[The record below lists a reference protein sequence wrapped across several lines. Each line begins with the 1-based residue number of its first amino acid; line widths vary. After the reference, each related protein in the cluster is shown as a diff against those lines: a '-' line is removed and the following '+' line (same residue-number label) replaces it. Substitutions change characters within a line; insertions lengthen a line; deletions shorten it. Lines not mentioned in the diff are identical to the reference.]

1 MNIIKLFLRLVVVL
15 QIFVC
20 SLLWLL
26 PKDALYILYL
36 LNSIF
41 IIVSGSL
48 MIKYIKRSNEGSTS
62 EDVSPTLLDLSLDGI
77 YIENNRGEIL
87 ECNPSGHEMFG
98 YTKEEMLNLTIRD
111 LVPEEFAKELP
122 EIIPDNMATGDVY
135 VERVNRKKDGEIFPT
150 EINSKYIY
158 IDGKKRLIVFVRDIS
173 TRKKMED
180 ELKEMSRRDE
190 LTKVYNRRYIMK
202 KLEDEI
208 IRSKLENC
216 PLSIAL
222 LDIDNFKKVND
233 TFGHLFGDEVLIR
246 FSNVIR
252 KNLRKTD
259 YLGRIGGEEFIIIF
273 SNAVLDDGYNILFRV
288 KEKMNSIFWE
298 KEKLSVTFSAGLFE
312 VDHGEEEYS
321 CKNVIK
327 LIDNLMYRAKKC
339 GKNCIITPSD
349 GSLEG
354 S

>member
-1 MNIIKLFLRLVVVL
+1 
-15 QIFVC
+15 
-20 SLLWLL
+20 
-26 PKDALYILYL
+26 
-36 LNSIF
+36 
-41 IIVSGSL
+41 